1 MRERLRRIN
10 LQRQM
15 LTLITSKPGCT
26 LQELFEAYRESH
38 RTWEIRYHLQ
48 WLVRHGVV
56 ALRPGPRAIHCYP
69 TGKRLAA

>member
-26 LQELFEAYRESH
+26 LQDLFETYRENYRS
-38 RTWEIRYHLQ
+38 WEIRYHLQ